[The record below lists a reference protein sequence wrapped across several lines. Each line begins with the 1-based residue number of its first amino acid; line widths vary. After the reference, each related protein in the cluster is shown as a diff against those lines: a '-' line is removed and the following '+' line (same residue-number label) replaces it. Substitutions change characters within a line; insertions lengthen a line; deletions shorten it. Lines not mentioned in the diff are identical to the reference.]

1 MRESGRGEAREGGGR
16 RGGKLSRELERQK
29 CVQDKRLRCSISRY
43 SFCSPPLLPS
53 RLFFF
58 YPPLFVLSLSRAAD
72 GAPTLSSVFPPS
84 PPPAASRALYSFH
97 VSRVKLC
104 AISLTFD
111 NRCSSGNYIPSV
123 LATNLLLHFSSPLLF
138 KLAHT
143 CALIF
148 RSPPMDLQMYNPQE
162 VKISSP

>member
-1 MRESGRGEAREGGGR
+1 MYRTKGLGVAY
-16 RGGKLSRELERQK
+16 
-29 CVQDKRLRCSISRY
+29 QDIVSA
-43 SFCSPPLLPS
+43 LL
-53 RLFFF
+53 LFFHPASF
-58 YPPLFVLSLSRAAD
+58 FFILLSSFFRCREPRTVLLLSLPFS
-72 GAPTLSSVFPPS
+72 PS

-148 RSPPMDLQMYNPQE
+148 RSPRWTFKCIIRKKLKSLHREFLHPSRRLDFP
-162 VKISSP
+162 PR